1 MFKLSNTSLSAALLA
16 GVSTSIFLMGCNNLE
31 TAQQRNLE
39 KDAEIA
45 QACSLK
51 LSDEVSLDQAVLYTT
66 QWKSAVMQLRG
77 MRDISATLSE
87 YPEAC
92 NVFRAQLE
100 HLDKETVAGK
110 EHIVQEIANILDIE
124 PALISIQE
132 SVPSIVTAT
141 PSHDVSM

>member
-1 MFKLSNTSLSAALLA
+1 
-16 GVSTSIFLMGCNNLE
+16 
-31 TAQQRNLE
+31 
-39 KDAEIA
+39 
-45 QACSLK
+45 
-51 LSDEVSLDQAVLYTT
+51 
-66 QWKSAVMQLRG
+66 MQLRG
-77 MRDISATLSE
+77 MRDVSATLSE

-124 PALISIQE
+124 PSLISIQE
-132 SVPSIVTAT
+132 DVPAIVTAT

>member
-16 GVSTSIFLMGCNNLE
+16 GVATSIFLMGCNNLE

-66 QWKSAVMQLRG
+66 QWKSALTTHRLKGRRFLLQDANVLAHLR
-77 MRDISATLSE
+77 
-87 YPEAC
+87 P
-92 NVFRAQLE
+92 
-100 HLDKETVAGK
+100 
-110 EHIVQEIANILDIE
+110 
-124 PALISIQE
+124 
-132 SVPSIVTAT
+132 
-141 PSHDVSM
+141 